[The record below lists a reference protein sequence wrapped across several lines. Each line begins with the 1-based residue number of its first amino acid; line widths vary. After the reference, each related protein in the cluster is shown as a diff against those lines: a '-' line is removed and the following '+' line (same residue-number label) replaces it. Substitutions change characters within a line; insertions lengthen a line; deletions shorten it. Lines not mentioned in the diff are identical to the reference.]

1 MSKKKPKK
9 RVQSKTE
16 KKLRGKLRYQKTKAK
31 KIQKAI
37 YKDSKDN
44 NFDFNKKI
52 GDSKLSTLINKEI
65 NETLKPV
72 RNNIR
77 ELNKKLERF
86 SKLDKPKKEKERDLD
101 GIEIKTFGSVWQR
114 AEIEDELFNGFF
126 QFVDNLNIDTD
137 SDLIFDNLF
146 EMYYPVMDSQK
157 ILRGYYNSLTTN
169 VDLFVDN
176 MTAEELKALKKRKN

>member
-1 MSKKKPKK
+1 M
-9 RVQSKTE
+9 
-16 KKLRGKLRYQKTKAK
+16 
-31 KIQKAI
+31 
-37 YKDSKDN
+37 
-44 NFDFNKKI
+44 
-52 GDSKLSTLINKEI
+52 
-65 NETLKPV
+65 